1 MEMFQPRGEEGQEKE
16 VTGWR
21 LQKLLRQKEWDP
33 KKKFRKPADMPVS
46 GPGMFVCS
54 FQDIDQIVL
63 SKFLIDYI
71 ALRISFIHFRVI

>member
-46 GPGMFVCS
+46 GPGMFAHFKILIQLCS
-54 FQDIDQIVL
+54 QSFVL
-63 SKFLIDYI
+63 LT
-71 ALRISFIHFRVI
+71 